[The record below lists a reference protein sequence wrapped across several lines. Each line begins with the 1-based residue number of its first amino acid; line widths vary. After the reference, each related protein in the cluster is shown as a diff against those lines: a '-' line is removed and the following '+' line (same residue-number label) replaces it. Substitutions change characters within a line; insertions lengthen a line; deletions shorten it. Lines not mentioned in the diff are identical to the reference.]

1 MHVPEIT
8 NQAQRECPAM
18 TSRASRRGH
27 PRGGVGRLS
36 AWLMSLGLAVF
47 FVSPDPQV
55 RATTAL
61 RVDFHAGRLSMEVTQ
76 GAWST
81 VLQEVVRRTG
91 IRLHLALMLDGEV
104 TTSFTDLPIERA
116 LKQLFGPDAN
126 FIFLYPHQ
134 LQLPVAVVPPAEVWV
149 IGGRGRDAIRTGS
162 PPPRPRE
169 QASTVPE
176 PSSEPSLDIDQG
188 FERQPQLAH
197 EAARSAPD
205 VEQRLRAIM
214 FLGQHITPG
223 AVSTLVDVLRDNDP
237 HVRRSAVEVLGPL
250 AGSDPQV
257 QHALIQVLQTVA
269 EAEVRQLVTDVL
281 GDLSEPTP
289 EGDIADS
296 DAAGRAPLSSNGA
309 IMDYMP

>member
-18 TSRASRRGH
+18 ICRASRRGH
-27 PRGGVGRLS
+27 SRGGVGRLS

-47 FVSPDPQV
+47 FVSPPPQV

-61 RVDFHAGRLSMEVTQ
+61 WVDFHAGRLSMEVTQ

-91 IRLHLALMLDGEV
+91 IRLHLALPLEGDV

-149 IGGRGRDAIRTGS
+149 IGGEERDATRTGS

-169 QASTVPE
+169 HSSTIPE
-176 PSSEPSLDIDQG
+176 PSSEPSLDIDQA

-214 FLGQHITPG
+214 YLGQYVTPE
-223 AVSTLVDVLRDNDP
+223 AVSTLVDVLRDHDP

-250 AGSDPQV
+250 AGSDPQIR
-257 QHALIQVLQTVA
+257 QALIGVLQTAA
-269 EAEVRQLVTDVL
+269 EAEVRELVTNLL
-281 GDLSEPTP
+281 GGLTEPTP

-296 DAAGRAPLSSNGA
+296 DAVGR
-309 IMDYMP
+309 